1 MNLKETLRV
10 IWINLIQN
18 KSKVM
23 LTSLGII
30 VGAVTIVMVIAIGKG
45 GEAEI
50 AGQFGDLSAAT
61 LYVNPD
67 YSRMMS
73 GDMNFEKF
81 PKLNEEILEQAIEEN
96 PYLDG
101 LMLVNYSYSEVTM
114 NSEKGQANITAVYPE
129 YEYISNLPLAYGDN
143 ITDKD
148 MEINSRAAVLGDKIA
163 KQYFGLPEN
172 AIGRDIKIGNK
183 TYTVMGVLERK
194 GDAIQG
200 MSADDSIFVP
210 YTTAQQ
216 DFMSEFDIPQVIGLA
231 KDISH
236 VENAMKRIKS
246 TLEYVMDDPGAYL
259 IEDAGS
265 RIDAATKSARTMNI
279 LLVSVAIIV
288 FVVGG
293 IGIMNVLFVSV
304 KERTKEIGILKALGG
319 SKKDIMA
326 QFLLESVMISLFGG
340 LVGIALSLV
349 LMPLMSFT
357 DIPVLESIDG
367 KLLALFFSVL
377 TGTLFGFYPA
387 YKASFLIPI
396 EALNYE

>member
-259 IEDAGS
+259 VEDAGS

-349 LMPLMSFT
+349 LMPLMRFT